1 MSPSDYFKEGKR
13 IRQSPARGSAQ
24 THPGIGRASGN
35 QVLTNSNLIAPKN
48 YESAGF
54 VLYDRKENPG
64 ETAFSGDYLYYRIQL
79 Q

>member
-48 YESAGF
+48 YESVGF
-54 VLYDRKENPG
+54 VLYDTKPNRTESAY
-64 ETAFSGDYLYYRIQL
+64 TGDYLYYEIIL
-79 Q
+79 